1 MSKDVILEMRHV
13 TKKFPGVIALN
24 DVSIAVNKGEIMAV
38 CGENGAG
45 KSTLMKILS
54 GSYTSAEYEGEIW
67 INGEK
72 INMANVHTA
81 QENGIEMVYQE
92 LNMILTSSIA
102 ENLYVGHL
110 PGKGQRVDWKSLYQR
125 TQEVLDQLKLKVSP
139 KTQAGYLNS
148 GQLQM
153 LSIMR
158 AVIQKPR
165 IIVLDEPTSSLT
177 DNEVEILFGLMERLR
192 REGVSIL
199 FITHKLDEVFRMA
212 DRVAI
217 LRDGQMIFVDN
228 IEDVNNESLIE
239 GMVGRKLDKQFP
251 KVKAPIGEEVLRVE
265 HLTVPSPSVKGTN
278 IVEDISFSLHKGE
291 VLGFGGLVGAG
302 RSEALGAVFGQI
314 TKNVKKEVYIKGN
327 RTEIKNPRQAKKS
340 GFGFVTEER
349 RLTGFIPTFSICN
362 NLTICILDKISKVSF
377 LNKKEERRLSQSMFE
392 RMHVKAPSL
401 DSKVITLSGGNQQKV
416 VLGKWLLADTDILFI
431 DEPTKGI
438 DVAAKAEIYTQICEL
453 AAQGVGIIMVSSD
466 MQELVAMSDRV
477 VILNGGHVTG
487 EFESEEITQENI
499 LKAAIKEE
507 AKVG

>member
-1 MSKDVILEMRHV
+1 MSKAIILEMRHV
-13 TKKFPGVIALN
+13 TKRFPGVVALD
-24 DVSIAVNKGEIMAV
+24 DVSIAVNKGEILAI

-54 GSYTSAEYEGEIW
+54 GSYTSSEYEGEIW

-72 INMANVHTA
+72 IHMANVHTA
-81 QENGIEMVYQE
+81 EENGIEMVYQE

-110 PGKGQRVDWKSLYQR
+110 PGNGQKVDWKSLYKG
-125 TQEVLDQLKLKVSP
+125 TQEVLERLKMNVSP
-139 KTQAGYLNS
+139 KTPAGYLNS
-148 GQLQM
+148 GQLQI

-158 AVIQKPR
+158 AVLQKPR

-177 DNEVEILFGLMERLR
+177 DNEVSILFKLMEELR

-217 LRDGQMIFVDN
+217 LRDGQMISVHN
-228 IEDVNNESLIE
+228 IEDVNRDMLIE
-239 GMVGRKLDKQFP
+239 GMVGRKLDKQYP
-251 KVKAPIGEEVLRVE
+251 KVKGNIGGEVLRVE
-265 HLTVPSPSVKGTN
+265 HLTVPSPSVKGAN
-278 IVEDISFSLHKGE
+278 IVEDISFSLRSGE

-302 RSEALGAVFGQI
+302 RSEALGAVFGQF
-314 TKNVKKEVYIKGN
+314 TKNVKKEVYIKGKKV
-327 RTEIKNPRQAKKS
+327 EIKNPQQAKKC
-340 GFGFVTEER
+340 GIGFVTEER
-349 RLTGFIPTFSICN
+349 RLTGFIPTFSICR
-362 NLTICILDKISKVSF
+362 NLTICVLDKISRAAF
-377 LNKKEERRLSQSMFE
+377 LNKKEERRLSQNMFE

-401 DSKVITLSGGNQQKV
+401 DSKVVTLSGGNQQKV

-438 DVAAKAEIYTQICEL
+438 DVAAKAEIYTQICDL

-477 VILNGGHVTG
+477 MILSNGHVTG
-487 EFESEEITQENI
+487 EFEGDEITQENI
-499 LKAAIKEE
+499 LKAAIQEE
-507 AKVG
+507 AKV